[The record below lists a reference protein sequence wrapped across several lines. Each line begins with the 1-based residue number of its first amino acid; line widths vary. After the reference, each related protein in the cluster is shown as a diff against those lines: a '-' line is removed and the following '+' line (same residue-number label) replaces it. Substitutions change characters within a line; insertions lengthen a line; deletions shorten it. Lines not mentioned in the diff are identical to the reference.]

1 MGGMEYF
8 QSASEK
14 WCGLKWAIQPTCSIL
29 PGQMKRIA
37 VYCGSNK
44 GVRPEYLAAAEQL
57 GALLAREKIELV
69 YGGGMVGLMGA
80 VANATLKHGGH
91 VIGVIPEKLLIK
103 EVAHEKLPDLRIV
116 KNMHERK
123 ALMAELSDGFIALPG
138 GYGTFE
144 EFFEVLAWSQLGWHQ
159 KPFGLLNI
167 AGFYDHLMA
176 FLDHTTNEGFIR
188 PKHRELVIVEND
200 VDKILARLKNFQP
213 PNEVKWIK

>member
-1 MGGMEYF
+1 
-8 QSASEK
+8 
-14 WCGLKWAIQPTCSIL
+14 
-29 PGQMKRIA
+29 MKRIA

-44 GVRPEYLAAAEQL
+44 GTRPEYLAAAEQL

-80 VANATLKHGGH
+80 VADAVLKNGGH
-91 VIGVIPEKLLIK
+91 VIGVIPEKLVIK
-103 EVAHEKLPDLRIV
+103 EVIHEKLPDQRIV
-116 KNMHERK
+116 KTMHERK
-123 ALMAELSDGFIALPG
+123 ALMAELSDAFIALPG

-167 AGFYDHLMA
+167 AGFYDHLIA
-176 FLDHTTNEGFIR
+176 FLNHTTDEGFIR
-188 PKHRELVIVEND
+188 PKHRELVIVENGAE
-200 VDKILARLKNFQP
+200 KILQRLKAFQP